1 MSIPDT
7 PLAGARITP
16 ESLPPGTDP
25 DRARPHLCPTC
36 SSDSPYVKHL
46 KAGSD
51 DCRDPWH
58 AAMMRLIRS
67 ATLVSGSPGYPPAS
81 GTPADHPLAV
91 DLATSRAQNTR
102 LLRQVDTLTRA
113 LQALTDATERALS
126 DEATPT
132 DLSIADTAVVRARV
146 ALDTTQET

>member
-7 PLAGARITP
+7 PLAGAYITP

-25 DRARPHLCPTC
+25 GRARPRSCPTC
-36 SSDSPYVKHL
+36 NSIGPRRITGFPDRP
-46 KAGSD
+46 AGPCQD
-51 DCRDPWH
+51 AWH
-58 AAMMRLIRS
+58 GAIDAIL
-67 ATLVSGSPGYPPAS
+67 GGPGYPPAS

-91 DLATSRAQNTR
+91 DLATSRARNTR
-102 LLRQVDTLTRA
+102 LLHQVGALTKA

-132 DLSIADTAVVRARV
+132 DLSAADTAVARARV
-146 ALDTTQET
+146 ALDTTQEP